1 MVDYKEIKYFI
12 DIISASLSIILLSPF
27 FILGIFLVS
36 FGSRGEIFF
45 KQKRIGLDG
54 KLFTL
59 YKFRTM
65 RVSSNRK
72 LDQQINLNN
81 PEIVFGGVFL
91 RRYKIDELP
100 QLVNV
105 LKGDMSFVGPRP
117 FIPEIYTNMPDWAK
131 KRNLAKPGLT
141 GLAQING
148 GANLSWI
155 DKWKYDLKY
164 IEKCSYKL
172 DIKILFLTLF
182 VVLIGEKWFCN
193 KK

>member
-1 MVDYKEIKYFI
+1 MIYYKEIKYFI
-12 DIISASLSIILLSPF
+12 DKIAAFFSIILISPLF
-27 FILGIFLVS
+27 VLAIFIVI

-54 KLFTL
+54 KLFTV

-65 RVSSNRK
+65 RVSAKRK

-100 QLVNV
+100 QLFNV
-105 LKGDMSFVGPRP
+105 LRGDMSFVGPRP
-117 FIPEIYTNMPDWAK
+117 FIPEIYRNMPNWAK
-131 KRNLAKPGLT
+131 KRTLAKPGLT

-148 GANLSWI
+148 GASLSWV

-164 IEKCSYKL
+164 IEKCSYII
-172 DIKILFLTLF
+172 DIKILFVTLF